1 MAELDLTTIAAASI
15 ATPSAGVGAVY
26 VDLTTK
32 RLASKNDAGTVS
44 DYADLTSTQTL
55 AGKTLTT
62 PVIGAATGTSV
73 ILTGAITTSSATAA
87 GIGYATGSGGAVT
100 QLTSRVTGVTLS
112 KLNGAITLVSAA
124 GSATYQ
130 TFTVTNTSV
139 AATDNI
145 IIQQKSGTDLYEIH
159 VTNIASGS
167 FKVTFATTGDTT
179 VESPVFVFTVLK
191 GVIA

>member
-32 RLASKNDAGTVS
+32 RLATKNDAGTVS
-44 DYADLTSTQTL
+44 DYADLNSTQVFSNKL
-55 AGKTLTT
+55 FTT
-62 PVIGAATGTSV
+62 GV
-73 ILTGAITTSSATAA
+73 
-87 GIGYATGSGGAVT
+87 GYTTGSGGAVT
-100 QLTSRVTGVTLS
+100 QLTSRTTGVTLS
-112 KLNGAITLVSAA
+112 KLNGAITLFSAA

-130 TFTVTNTSV
+130 TFTVTNTTV
-139 AATDNI
+139 AVTDNI
-145 IIQQKSGTDLYEIH
+145 IIQQKSGTDLHMCH
-159 VTNIASGS
+159 VTNIAAGS
-167 FKVTFATTGDTT
+167 FKISFATTGGTT